1 MYEFY
6 FLVLKQYCTHLV
18 DILFI
23 KILFLPLQNNI
34 HIFMSLCNIIFY
46 WLYQWQ
52 LKIKQFYFVSYR
64 SEKWLHYFWQEF
76 FSTLRIITD
85 FAFIF
90 VLELLRFIF
99 HYVLLRLLGGV
110 IIVIGDH
117 FLKPYLALLFNSVIQ
132 PSFIFTRNVLTGVR
146 NLLQPLMDISNT
158 FIAQLSSLLRSF
170 RLFELNWKPVY
181 ERGQKHNVHEL

>member
-1 MYEFY
+1 M
-6 FLVLKQYCTHLV
+6 
-18 DILFI
+18 
-23 KILFLPLQNNI
+23 P
-34 HIFMSLCNIIFY
+34 LCNI
-46 WLYQWQ
+46 LYLMAVQMTFRH
-52 LKIKQFYFVSYR
+52 LTILFCFFR
-64 SEKWLHYFWQEF
+64 SEKWLHYFFQEF
-76 FSTLRIITD
+76 FSTVRIITD

-99 HYVLLRLLGGV
+99 HYVLLRLLGG
-110 IIVIGDH
+110 IILVIGDH

-158 FIAQLSSLLRSF
+158 FIAQLGTLLRSF

-181 ERGQKHNVHEL
+181 ERGQKHDVHVL

>member
-1 MYEFY
+1 M
-6 FLVLKQYCTHLV
+6 
-18 DILFI
+18 
-23 KILFLPLQNNI
+23 FLPLQNKI

-46 WLYQWQ
+46 WLYQWH

-76 FSTLRIITD
+76 FSTVRIITD

-99 HYVLLRLLGGV
+99 HYVLLRLLGGI

-132 PSFIFTRNVLTGVR
+132 PSFIFTRNVLIGVR

-181 ERGQKHNVHEL
+181 ERGQKHDVHEL